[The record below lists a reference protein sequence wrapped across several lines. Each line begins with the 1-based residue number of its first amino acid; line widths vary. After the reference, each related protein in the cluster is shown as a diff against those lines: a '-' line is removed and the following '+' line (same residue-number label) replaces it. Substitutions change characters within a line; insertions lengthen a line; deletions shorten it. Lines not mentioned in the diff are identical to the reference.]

1 MKGRK
6 PRADFLKLVAP
17 GTHSKRPKRIA
28 APVATGHL
36 QPPYRL
42 SGRVAEIWREIVA
55 VADWLG
61 PADAFK
67 LAGFCVLEAQFE
79 EMGRAMLP
87 SLISQWRG
95 LASDLALDPIARLRL
110 GVTQKSEPDPADAY
124 LGPRIY

>member
-6 PRADFLKLVAP
+6 PKADFLKLVTP
-17 GTHSKRPKRIA
+17 GTHSKRPKRVA
-28 APVATGHL
+28 APVAAGQL

-61 PADAFK
+61 PADRYK
-67 LAGFCVLEAQFE
+67 LAGFCVLQAQFE

-110 GVTQKSEPDPADAY
+110 GVTQKSEPDPADKF